1 MHTGR
6 VPRGRRHASPPG
18 GKHGMSDDADAAR
31 PPRMRGMRHAGCT
44 ATGPAAATR
53 ATVRLPAL
61 SHACMA
67 YALFGESRMRLR
79 YGMGGHRACRRFCV
93 FVGVGIPTLG
103 RTVLFPKFYAAAP
116 FTANAQW
123 PIRVN
128 RFRRINRTEHT
139 QFTRSGRDFDLP
151 RHSRYSGVIP
161 MMFQHT
167 CSDGDG

>member
-79 YGMGGHRACRRFCV
+79 YGMGGHRACRGFCV

-103 RTVLFPKFYAAAP
+103 RTVLLNSTRRPP
-116 FTANAQW
+116 SQ
-123 PIRVN
+123 PMRMLGVN
-128 RFRRINRTEHT
+128 ISKKSDT
-139 QFTRSGRDFDLP
+139 QFTRSASGRDFDLAFP
-151 RHSRYSGVIP
+151 DTSLATQGLSL
-161 MMFQHT
+161 
-167 CSDGDG
+167 